1 MTIKPDHELMKRGNR
16 LATMHIYNAT
26 WLKSCGDDD
35 DDADATNPSH
45 VYRSEDSKWN
55 HFWSSIIGNQNSS
68 QPAQCGTSNIFRY
81 QNHAVSAPH
90 SAALWRSHLH
100 DAHHLIS
107 GFHRHRILREW
118 KLARQTPKQC
128 VVGIL
133 KGKAG
138 KGGKD
143 CKAWYSIKVVSGRRD
158 TRLDSES
165 SLCEHL
171 CKNSAQDIN
180 PFVMQ

>member
-1 MTIKPDHELMKRGNR
+1 MNWWRGKIDLQRCTYITQHDWNNLMMMMMPMPQTRHMYIGLKIANETIFGHQI
-16 LATMHIYNAT
+16 T
-26 WLKSCGDDD
+26 
-35 DDADATNPSH
+35 
-45 VYRSEDSKWN
+45 
-55 HFWSSIIGNQNSS
+55 GNQNSS

-118 KLARQTPKQC
+118 ILARQTPKQC